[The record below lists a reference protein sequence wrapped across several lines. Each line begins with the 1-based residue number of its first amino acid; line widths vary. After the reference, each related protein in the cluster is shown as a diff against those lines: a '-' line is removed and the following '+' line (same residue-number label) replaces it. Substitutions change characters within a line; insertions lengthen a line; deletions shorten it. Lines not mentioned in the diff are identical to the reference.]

1 MISKNKQRG
10 SSLFEIMIIFVLF
23 FIVTFTVASFI
34 GNDKTTTTPS
44 QSQAIAIKPE
54 VKKDVKYERIQPIV
68 TEIIDYRRQ
77 PKQNKD
83 FKLMPVVNP
92 EMRTEPIQPVAPEP
106 VVVTPPPAPIIE
118 QTENHYHFE
127 DLNTGLMYLGS
138 IVLTMFSLFYA
149 FKGAGKL
156 MVTLTIKK
164 AIKNSKFIQEA
175 FSNDVNDHTTYL
187 DYSRKYNDQ
196 LSLNRLIIDRYN
208 DNYYAGELKIHTE
221 HLASSLSFIERM
233 FVADMNNPS

>member
-1 MISKNKQRG
+1 MISKNKQKG
-10 SSLFEIMIIFVLF
+10 FSLLEIMVLF
-23 FIVTFTVASFI
+23 SFFFIITFIFTSMGV
-34 GNDKTTTTPS
+34 NKTDTPK
-44 QSQAIAIKPE
+44 QSETIAIKQE
-54 VKKDVKYERIQPIV
+54 VKPAVKYERIQPIV

-83 FKLMPVVNP
+83 FKLTPVVNP

-106 VVVTPPPAPIIE
+106 VVVTPPPAPVIE

-138 IVLTMFSLFYA
+138 VVLTIFGLFYT

-164 AIKNSKFIQEA
+164 AIKNSKLILKSFT
-175 FSNDVNDHTTYL
+175 NDVNDHATYL
-187 DYSRKYNDQ
+187 DYSRQYNDQ
-196 LSLNRLIIDRYN
+196 LSLNKLIIEQYSN
-208 DNYYAGELKIHTE
+208 NYYAGELKIYNE
-221 HLASSLSFIERM
+221 HLSRNLSFIERM
-233 FVADMNNPS
+233 FVADMSNDS

>member
-10 SSLFEIMIIFVLF
+10 SSLFELMLIFFLF
-23 FIVTFTVASFI
+23 FGIAFLSLSSMD
-34 GNDKTTTTPS
+34 NDKTTTTPN
-44 QSQAIAIKPE
+44 QSQAVAVKSD
-54 VKKDVKYERIQPIV
+54 VKKEVKYERIQPIV

-83 FKLMPVVNP
+83 FKLTPVVNP

-106 VVVTPPPAPIIE
+106 VVATPTPAPVIE

-127 DLNTGLMYLGS
+127 DLNTGLIYLGS
-138 IVLTMFSLFYA
+138 VVLTMFGLFYA
-149 FKGAGKL
+149 FKGASKL
-156 MVTLTIKK
+156 MVTMTIKK
-164 AIKNSKFIQEA
+164 AIKNSKLIQEA

-196 LSLNRLIIDRYN
+196 LSLNRLIIEQYN
-208 DNYYAGELKIHTE
+208 NNYYAGELKIHNE
-221 HLASSLSFIERM
+221 HLLRNLSFIERM
-233 FVADMNNPS
+233 FVADMSEPS

>member
-10 SSLFEIMIIFVLF
+10 SMLSELMLIFLLF
-23 FIVTFTVASFI
+23 FGITYITMSFI
-34 GNDKTTTTPS
+34 GNDKTKATPS
-44 QSQAIAIKPE
+44 QSQAIAVKPE
-54 VKKDVKYERIQPIV
+54 VKKEVNYERIQPIV

-106 VVVTPPPAPIIE
+106 VVVTPPPAPVIE

-138 IVLTMFSLFYA
+138 VILTMFSLFYA

-156 MVTLTIKK
+156 MVTFTIKK
-164 AIKNSKFIQEA
+164 AIKNSKLIQKA

-221 HLASSLSFIERM
+221 HLASNLSFIERM
-233 FVADMNNPS
+233 FVAEMSNDS

>member
-10 SSLFEIMIIFVLF
+10 STLFELMIIFTLF
-23 FIVTFTVASFI
+23 FCITLIFVSFL
-34 GNDKTTTTPS
+34 GNDKPTTTPS
-44 QSQAIAIKPE
+44 QSQATAVKPE
-54 VKKDVKYERIQPIV
+54 VKKEIKYERIQPIV

-83 FKLMPVVNP
+83 FKLTPVVNP
-92 EMRTEPIQPVAPEP
+92 EMRTEPIQPVVPDP
-106 VVVTPPPAPIIE
+106 VMVTPPPAPVIE

-138 IVLTMFSLFYA
+138 VVLTMFGLFYA

-164 AIKNSKFIQEA
+164 AIKNSKLILEA

-196 LSLNRLIIDRYN
+196 LSLNRLIIEQYN
-208 DNYYAGELKIHTE
+208 NNYYAGELKIHNE
-221 HLASSLSFIERM
+221 HLSRNLSFIERM

>member
-10 SSLFEIMIIFVLF
+10 SSLFELMIIFVLF

-34 GNDKTTTTPS
+34 GNDKTTPTPS
-44 QSQAIAIKPE
+44 QPQVVA
-54 VKKDVKYERIQPIV
+54 VKKEVKYERIQPIV

-83 FKLMPVVNP
+83 FKLTPVVNP
-92 EMRTEPIQPVAPEP
+92 EMRTEPIQPVEPEP
-106 VVVTPPPAPIIE
+106 VVVTPPPAPVIE

-138 IVLTMFSLFYA
+138 VVLTIFGLFYS

-164 AIKNSKFIQEA
+164 AIKNSKLILEN

-196 LSLNRLIIDRYN
+196 LSLNKLIIEQYN
-208 DNYYAGELKIHTE
+208 NNYYAGELKIHNE
-221 HLASSLSFIERM
+221 HLSRNLSFIERM
-233 FVADMNNPS
+233 FVADMNNQS